1 MARLRKTDG
10 LKQRVSTLSG
20 RAGIALTMAWLR
32 FRRRLLY
39 APLYPIRL
47 NPAAER
53 RLETAPAVATRAK
66 RQRLVSHAEL
76 SPRMECSS
84 PARSRDDCCWQAKAT
99 VRERSR
105 RTRRERR
112 VAWKVEAAQRKTGVP
127 ATWAMNAAEPV
138 TSRE

>member
-53 RLETAPAVATRAK
+53 RLETAPAVATRAE
-66 RQRLVSHAEL
+66 RQPRLARRAVASHGMQQSGAL
-76 SPRMECSS
+76 
-84 PARSRDDCCWQAKAT
+84 T
-99 VRERSR
+99 
-105 RTRRERR
+105 
-112 VAWKVEAAQRKTGVP
+112 
-127 ATWAMNAAEPV
+127 
-138 TSRE
+138 

>member
-53 RLETAPAVATRAK
+53 RPEDGAGCRNSRGGAVGRRDAHRLLVPWM
-66 RQRLVSHAEL
+66 RQV
-76 SPRMECSS
+76 
-84 PARSRDDCCWQAKAT
+84 
-99 VRERSR
+99 
-105 RTRRERR
+105 
-112 VAWKVEAAQRKTGVP
+112 
-127 ATWAMNAAEPV
+127 
-138 TSRE
+138 